1 MTDPVKSKESASA
14 GTPAEG
20 SMFLYQKPEYLDR
33 AAHEKLGWTMPK
45 APYAFAAK
53 IISIPLV
60 ISEIPSAQKFYPIVF
75 SGFENS
81 QPLAVFSTEQGNNPF
96 VSDDGIWE
104 SEYYIPAY
112 LRRYPF
118 ATVQGENDQV
128 AVVIDRASDGILENS
143 DLPFFED
150 GSISKA
156 AQSMVDFS
164 VQYERDRKITQDFMR
179 TVLELGLLSEQRVGQ
194 SINGEN
200 KNFANYIS
208 IDGDKLD
215 AFSSEQLASLHEKR
229 YLGFIYGQLF
239 SQENWTKLIARIP
252 AL

>member
-1 MTDPVKSKESASA
+1 MTDSSKLKENSGT
-14 GTPAEG
+14 GTPVEG
-20 SMFLYQKPEYLDR
+20 SMFLYQKPEYLSR
-33 AAHEKLGWTMPK
+33 EAHEGLGWTMPK
-45 APYAFAAK
+45 KPYGFAQN
-53 IISIPLV
+53 IMSIPLV

-75 SGFENS
+75 SSFDNG
-81 QPLAVFSTEQGNNPF
+81 QPLAVFSTEPGKNPF
-96 VSDDGIWE
+96 VSDDGVWE
-104 SEYYIPAY
+104 SEYYIPGY

-118 ATVQGENDQV
+118 ATVEGESNKV
-128 AVVIDRASDGILENS
+128 AVVIDRASDGILGSS

-156 AQSMVDFS
+156 TQSMIDFS
-164 VQYERDRKITQDFMR
+164 VQYERDRKITQDFMQ
-179 TVLELGLLSEQRVGQ
+179 TILGLGLLSEQRVGQ

-215 AFSSEQLASLHEKR
+215 ALSSDQLASLHEKR

-239 SQENWTKLIARIP
+239 SQENWTKLIARIS

>member
-1 MTDPVKSKESASA
+1 MTESEKSKESSSA
-14 GTPAEG
+14 GISAEG

-33 AAHEKLGWTMPK
+33 EAHEKLGWTMPNK
-45 APYAFAAK
+45 PYGFAQN
-53 IISIPLV
+53 IMSIPLV

-75 SGFENS
+75 SSVDNG
-81 QPLAVFSTEQGNNPF
+81 QPLAVFSTEQGKNPF

-104 SEYYIPAY
+104 GEYYIPAY

-118 ATVQGENDQV
+118 ATVQGESDKV
-128 AVVIDRASDGILENS
+128 AVVIDRASDGILEKS

-156 AQSMVDFS
+156 TQSMVDFS
-164 VQYERDRKITQDFMR
+164 VQYERDRKITQDFMQ
-179 TVLELGLLSEQRVGQ
+179 TIVGLGLLSEQRVGQ

-215 AFSSEQLASLHEKR
+215 ALSSEQLASLHEKR

-239 SQENWTKLIARIP
+239 SQENWTKLIARIS